1 LELDGDAVRDE
12 EIVFQGHGRVRDVR
26 FAPDGT
32 LLLVLNQPGRIARL
46 VPDPS
51 VPLAN
56 PATVSTR

>member
-1 LELDGDAVRDE
+1 VRDE

-26 FAPDGT
+26 FAPDGN